1 MSLSIFSSSCRTSS
15 RSIISSSGAVLT
27 YREIFRLYPFF
38 SISSI
43 ETRREYFLSSSFRYW
58 YVLMILSICSSK
70 SVFWR
75 FPFSKYSL
83 ALIISTSSYFLHFL
97 RTRIHTGIPV
107 EKNRFAGNPMTAS
120 IFPSLR
126 SFVLIFS
133 SAPPRNSTPCGRII
147 AIVPSSLRKW
157 NPCNKKA
164 KSAADFGASP

>member
-1 MSLSIFSSSCRTSS
+1 MQEF
-15 RSIISSSGAVLT
+15 
-27 YREIFRLYPFF
+27 Y

-43 ETRREYFLSSSFRYW
+43 ETLREYFLSSSFRYW
-58 YVLMILSICSSK
+58 YVSIILSICSGK

-97 RTRIHTGIPV
+97 STKIHTGIPV
-107 EKNRFAGNPMTAS
+107 EKNKFAGKPMIAS

-133 SAPPRNSTPCGRII
+133 SAPPRGVKDSEFQIHHGDSLLNDWNILNEMNPAKKMQFEAVVANPPFSYRWQPKEEMAEDFRIVETCCG
-147 AIVPSSLRKW
+147 V
-157 NPCNKKA
+157 
-164 KSAADFGASP
+164 